1 MDGIQRSR
9 IARSLYGFRRIFYDS
24 HDETGREGFSHMI
37 SSTVSDYNNETIIKF
52 EAALSDSIRLL
63 HNAHDGDKFA
73 IKRDSVPSL
82 VELKSI
88 VEREISYQGRS
99 LVMTAG
105 IKLYE

>member
-1 MDGIQRSR
+1 
-9 IARSLYGFRRIFYDS
+9 
-24 HDETGREGFSHMI
+24 MI

-52 EAALSDSIRLL
+52 ESALGDSIRLL

-73 IKRDSVPSL
+73 IKRDSIPTIA
-82 VELKSI
+82 ELKSI
-88 VEREISYQGRS
+88 IERKIEYQERS